1 MKRKEILME
10 KIEKE
15 RRKLDTMLET
25 GSAESAYAQSLVV
38 DELIE
43 RYLAM

>member
-1 MKRKEILME
+1 MRAKEILME

-15 RRKLDTMLET
+15 RRKLDAMLET
-25 GSAESAYAQSLVV
+25 GDAKGAYEQSLIV

>member
-1 MKRKEILME
+1 MKAKEILME

-15 RRKLDTMLET
+15 RRKLDAILDA
-25 GSAESAYAQSLVV
+25 GDAEKAYTQSLVV

-43 RYLAM
+43 EYLAM

>member
-1 MKRKEILME
+1 MREKEILRE

-15 RRKLDTMLET
+15 RRKLDAVLDSGE
-25 GSAESAYAQSLVV
+25 AEKAYRQSLVV
-38 DELIE
+38 DALIE